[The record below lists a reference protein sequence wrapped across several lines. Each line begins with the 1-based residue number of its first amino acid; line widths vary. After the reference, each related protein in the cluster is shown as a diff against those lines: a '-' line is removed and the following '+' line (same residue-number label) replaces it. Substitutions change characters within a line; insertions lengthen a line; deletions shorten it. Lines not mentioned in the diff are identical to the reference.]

1 MSVIPPTKSAKRSS
15 LLYSLS
21 KGVVLLDQVTFSGP
35 IDASEFLPGLS
46 DSRIDDLSG
55 TEKIMQSKQKA
66 PGQTGEQRE
75 DCAQAHEMVVLLTL
89 I

>member
-1 MSVIPPTKSAKRSS
+1 MSVIPPTNSAKRSS

-21 KGVVLLDQVTFSGP
+21 K
-35 IDASEFLPGLS
+35 DASEFLPGLS
-46 DSRIDDLSG
+46 DSRIDDLGG
-55 TEKIMQSKQKA
+55 TEKIMRSKQKA

-75 DCAQAHEMVVLLTL
+75 DCWLFANAQAHEMVVLLTL